1 MTRTSLDLTQQQQ
14 VILDVVKD
22 VHGALKTCH
31 VRQDGQLR
39 CCQGIV
45 TENADACIEL
55 AASRGLRGARFA
67 LAGLRSVVYWPHV
80 PELKRAAMAAA

>member
-1 MTRTSLDLTQQQQ
+1 MNRPSLDLTQQQQ
-14 VILDVVKD
+14 VILGVVKE

-31 VRQDGQLR
+31 VRQGTEVR

-55 AASRGLRGARFA
+55 AAARGLRGARFA

-80 PELKRAAMAAA
+80 PEVPRVALAA